1 MAFRLDN
8 ELSAVNTILG
18 AIGQAP
24 ITQLEFDNPEI
35 SFIHNLLGECN
46 VDVQSEGWQF
56 NTEYSV
62 FFTPDNNN
70 EIIIPANT
78 LRVSLSQDR
87 MVKHNGFNVTIRQG
101 KLYDLT
107 AHTFDFD
114 DWRGSRLN
122 TDYTWTANQRGVNL
136 DVVTLIQ
143 FEHLPAVV
151 QRYVTYRAAERA
163 ATQLVSNADLMK
175 MITQQ
180 TNYLRTSLIAFEAEQ
195 SEANFMG
202 YPDMQTYHTFNS
214 FLPLMR

>member
-1 MAFRLDN
+1 MSFKLDN

-24 ITQLEFDNPEI
+24 VTQLQYENPEI
-35 SFIHNLLGECN
+35 SFIHNLLQECN
-46 VDVQSEGWQF
+46 VDVQAEGWQF
-56 NTEYSV
+56 NTEYRV
-62 FFTPDNNN
+62 FFSPD
-70 EIIIPANT
+70 ANGNIFLPEKT
-78 LRVSLSQDR
+78 LRCSLSQDR
-87 MVKHNGFNVTIRQG
+87 MIKHNGFNVTIRNN

-107 AHTFDFD
+107 GHTYDFS
-114 DWRGSRLN
+114 DWEAQKQEKYKYS
-122 TDYTWTANQRGVNL
+122 TQKGVNL
-136 DVVTLIQ
+136 DVVTLID

-175 MITQQ
+175 MIQMQ

-195 SEANFMG
+195 SDANFMG
-202 YPDMQTYHTFNS
+202 YPDMQTYNTFNS